1 MPGSDGARAAL
12 LVVDVQRD
20 FCRNG
25 SLAVPDGD
33 RVVPVLNRCL
43 TDAVQHGLVV
53 YASRDWHPLV
63 TNHFK
68 AFGGLW
74 PPHCVQ
80 DTEGARFH
88 SDLQL
93 PPSTI
98 VITKGDDPRR
108 EGYSA
113 FDGRTPDG
121 VSLADDL
128 HARRIEHLYVGGLAT
143 DFCVRETVLD
153 ARRACVHVTVL
164 KDAVAGIDVHPGD
177 SDRAFADMRDAGAEF
192 TTSTEWPFAVRPTTS
207 LK

>member
-1 MPGSDGARAAL
+1 MAGTHAAL

-20 FCRNG
+20 FCSG
-25 SLAVPDGD
+25 GALAVPDGE

-43 TDAVQHGLVV
+43 AGAVARGWLV
-53 YASRDWHPLV
+53 YASRDWHPVV
-63 TNHFK
+63 TNHFQ
-68 AFGGLW
+68 AYGGRW

-80 DTEGARFH
+80 DTDGARFH
-88 SDLQL
+88 PDLRL

-121 VSLADDL
+121 LSLADDL
-128 HARRIEHLYVGGLAT
+128 RARRIEHLYVGGLAT

-153 ARRACVHVTVL
+153 ARRAGVRVTVL
-164 KDAVAGIDVHPGD
+164 KDAVAGIDVRPGD
-177 SDRAFADMRDAGAEF
+177 SNRALADMRDAGAELATADVF
-192 TTSTEWPFAVRPTTS
+192 DATTVSSRPR
-207 LK
+207 LP